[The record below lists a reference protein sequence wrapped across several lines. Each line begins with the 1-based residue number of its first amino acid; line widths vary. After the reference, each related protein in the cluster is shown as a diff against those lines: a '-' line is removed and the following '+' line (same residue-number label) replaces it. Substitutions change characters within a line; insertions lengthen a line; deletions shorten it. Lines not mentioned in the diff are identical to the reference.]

1 MQLQRSI
8 THSPGGTVTRPRSLR
23 SGILGVLLIAL
34 ILGFLFLQ
42 QLGPLLGSSLSAAP
56 SDPGPL
62 AGTLLIHVVR
72 TGPTEA
78 NVVGI
83 AITPVDTVEVLVD
96 GLVVATGAP
105 LWNLDYWFFHLPVAA
120 GSTVQTRI
128 GILTSPL
135 VTVPAYVPQAMGL
148 RGFIYAQGT
157 DLMRDGAPIRLFGPD
172 EATAF
177 IYALDAAGLWGG
189 PPTPSSWGENQL
201 FPSGPGAKISSA
213 TDLDSHWREFFRYFL
228 HYQQV
233 AGQPGHPRPNLIR
246 IWVAAQNWR
255 AEGTYLAWKQNPT
268 AFWSVF
274 DRMVYW
280 AKQANVYIVPVLG
293 HSESG
298 NPQPVYFDT
307 SSSAYAHQLEVARA
321 IMTRYDNEPQI
332 AMWDVWNEADVNNG
346 PYWNP
351 IGGVNAYRAWA
362 SALIAD
368 LRPYSTHHLF
378 TMGHGVTSAD
388 YFFNN
393 GPGFSIERH
402 FVFNDIPGLDV
413 SHDHTYMTAEDQYM
427 IDWQASWHQAL
438 GKPHYTG
445 ELGYNAYPGP
455 SPYGYGYW
463 PWFVQ
468 QGRAAGFAAISPMV
482 FWNNGKGVYADY
494 PYTGSLPNYGTS
506 VSFDFSVSLNPTSA
520 SLLQGQ
526 TTTSTATAM
535 LTGGTAQAVNFS
547 ASGQPAGAT
556 ASLNPTTCAPT
567 CTSTLTVTTSPSTP
581 LGTYPITVTAS
592 GGGLVRTATFTL
604 TMDAPCPTAPPSY
617 PSNTWDRVWCDSS
630 LTIKLAEVPDEPV
643 EQFDNNWARGPVAG
657 LRADDIG
664 FRSGRTITIPTAG
677 GHHLTPRAR
686 PPGPGGGDRAGPGGN
701 GAPERP
707 TPNHVQGRPTT
718 APKAAGSAESLTVVG
733 LTPGTRYWFALRTAD
748 EVPNWSPISNVVDVT
763 LNTPPQAAFSFSPPS
778 PRVGDLVTFDGSTST
793 DDKGIV
799 QYDWVFGDAQV
810 GVGQVATHAYA
821 AAGSYTA
828 RLTVRDTEGAT
839 GTTTTVVTVAPAN
852 GTVNL
857 PPRAAFTYAPTA
869 PRAGDLVTFDASSST
884 DDHGIVQYTW
894 AFGDGQTSAGQVV
907 IHAYAAAGTY
917 DVTLTVRD
925 GDGATGFAGTTLT
938 ADVAPGPT
946 PRPTV
951 TSVTWYQDRS
961 QLEVIFSKSMNRT
974 SVQGNLAVAP
984 GAIRAFTWET
994 DARLVVDFAGLSYN
1008 GPVYVVSLASGSSDI
1023 GGLTM
1028 DQGFSYGFRPTS
1040 TPPTASPAAEL
1051 PWFLLALSGLT
1062 LGIVGL

>member
-664 FRSGRTITIPTAG
+664 FRSGRTITIAIAGAYTFTAGADDGIRVWVDGTATVDKWSQQPYTRYTFTATLTAG
-677 GHHLTPRAR
+677 GHQVRIDYYEGAADARVSFSYAAAPTPDGTPPAQATDMRAT
-686 PPGPGGGDRAGPGGN
+686 PTGTQSVSLQWTAPGDDGVTGTASTYDLRRSSAGPLDTSN
-701 GAPERP
+701 FLSA
-707 TPNHVQGRPTT
+707 TQVPTT

-857 PPRAAFTYAPTA
+857 PPRAAFTC
-869 PRAGDLVTFDASSST
+869 
-884 DDHGIVQYTW
+884 
-894 AFGDGQTSAGQVV
+894 
-907 IHAYAAAGTY
+907 
-917 DVTLTVRD
+917 
-925 GDGATGFAGTTLT
+925 
-938 ADVAPGPT
+938 
-946 PRPTV
+946 
-951 TSVTWYQDRS
+951 
-961 QLEVIFSKSMNRT
+961 
-974 SVQGNLAVAP
+974 
-984 GAIRAFTWET
+984 
-994 DARLVVDFAGLSYN
+994 
-1008 GPVYVVSLASGSSDI
+1008 
-1023 GGLTM
+1023 
-1028 DQGFSYGFRPTS
+1028 
-1040 TPPTASPAAEL
+1040 
-1051 PWFLLALSGLT
+1051 
-1062 LGIVGL
+1062 